1 MTSEQFEQAVDT
13 GYDRIKRFASSY
25 VRNCEVHNPTDVLH
39 NALLWFRVKL
49 LATFEWRTQE
59 EWESI
64 ILKRII
70 WDIANYRKGQV
81 SALDFKDV
89 VVKDYPDSMD
99 DRLNAEK
106 EFFLSEAFADA
117 ISSLDS
123 WERQVVLAVLAGFK
137 QRQIADMIGIDRRR
151 VSEVWTRALRIARAH
166 MKADAFDEST

>member
-70 WDIANYRKGQV
+70 WDIANYRKGQE

-89 VVKDYPDSMD
+89 IVKDYPESMD
-99 DRLNAEK
+99 DRLDAEK
-106 EFFLSEAFADA
+106 EFCLSNAFMDA
-117 ISSLDS
+117 IRVLNGL
-123 WERQVVLAVLAGFK
+123 ERQ
-137 QRQIADMIGIDRRR
+137 IDRK
-151 VSEVWTRALRIARAH
+151 STRLNSSHGSI
-166 MKADAFDEST
+166 S